1 MLNVGECPH
10 TLLYFIASCLQV
22 FLFETAVRSG
32 RDISIP
38 VTVCMHVEWDIQ
50 ILFVYLIIDFQK
62 ALFADFI

>member
-1 MLNVGECPH
+1 M
-10 TLLYFIASCLQV
+10 
-22 FLFETAVRSG
+22 FLFESAVRSG

-38 VTVCMHVEWDIQ
+38 VTVCTHVEWDIQ